1 MRLFDIEKKKEV
13 KEVATP
19 ATKDVSI
26 KDSSKLLNTS
36 KIKTV
41 YPDENSNFKNTLNS
55 IEKL

>member
-1 MRLFDIEKKKEV
+1 MFDIEKKKEV

>member
-36 KIKTV
+36 KVKTV
-41 YPDENSNFKNTLNS
+41 FPDENSSYKKTLNS